1 MKTLPIHSQGAPR
14 PSDYTKLWNQIS
26 AKHLHISFEILIQL
40 SGKVQ
45 NTVNDSSRILVP
57 GNIVLMRPGD
67 WHTIDVF
74 PDEPHLHRDI
84 YIRPEKMHRICDF
97 LSPTLFDELTASSEP
112 IYFDIS
118 ATRMRTLEHQLFLFN
133 KKTFHSFDYE
143 SMHSCICFNLLS
155 YYIEYAVLS
164 KNAYPDWLR
173 KFLIYLNN
181 PEHLTLK
188 IDELAKVTNYSR
200 EHLSRIFKKH
210 LGQTLESYVT
220 DLRMSYSLELLSDT
234 DFSIALITNEL
245 GYDSQNSFT
254 NNFRKQFGVTPMVW
268 RKNHLPP
275 PDRPDR
281 LKP

>member
-97 LSPTLFDELTASSEP
+97 LSPTLFDEITTPAEP

-118 ATRMRTLEHQLFLFN
+118 ASRMRILEHQLFLFN

-155 YYIEYAVLS
+155 CLHGKTQHNRATFVPFRVLETARRR
-164 KNAYPDWLR
+164 NGLLCPTR
-173 KFLIYLNN
+173 KFL
-181 PEHLTLK
+181 
-188 IDELAKVTNYSR
+188 SR
-200 EHLSRIFKKH
+200 NI
-210 LGQTLESYVT
+210 QA
-220 DLRMSYSLELLSDT
+220 LRRKT
-234 DFSIALITNEL
+234 R
-245 GYDSQNSFT
+245 
-254 NNFRKQFGVTPMVW
+254 RKQVITQIHRARTGSAV
-268 RKNHLPP
+268 
-275 PDRPDR
+275 
-281 LKP
+281 

>member
-26 AKHLHISFEILIQL
+26 ARHLHTSFEILIQL
-40 SGKVQ
+40 GGKVQ
-45 NTVNDSSRILVP
+45 NTVNGSSRILVP
-57 GNIVLMRPGD
+57 GNIVFMRPGD
-67 WHTIDVF
+67 WHTIDIF

-84 YIRPEKMHRICDF
+84 YIRPEKMQRICAF
-97 LSPTLFDELTASSEP
+97 LSPTLFDELTASAEP

-118 ATRMRTLEHQLFLFN
+118 ASRMRILEHQLFLFN
-133 KKTFHSFDYE
+133 NKTFHSFDYE
-143 SMHSCICFNLLS
+143 RMHSCICFNLLS

-181 PEHLTLK
+181 PEHLSLK
-188 IDELAKVTNYSR
+188 IDELTKVTNYSR
-200 EHLSRIFKKH
+200 EHLSRLFKKH

-220 DLRMSYSLELLSDT
+220 DLRMNYALELLSDT
-234 DFSIALITNEL
+234 DFSMAHITNEL

-254 NNFRKQFGVTPMVW
+254 NNFRKQFGVTPMQW

-275 PDRPDR
+275 DRSDR

>member
-118 ATRMRTLEHQLFLFN
+118 ASRMRILEHQLFLFN

-173 KFLIYLNN
+173 KFLIHLNN
-181 PEHLTLK
+181 PEHLSLK
-188 IDELAKVTNYSR
+188 IDELTKVTNYSR
-200 EHLSRIFKKH
+200 EHLSRIFKKY

-220 DLRMSYSLELLSDT
+220 DLRMNYALELLSAT
-234 DFSIALITNEL
+234 DLSMAHITNEL

>member
-118 ATRMRTLEHQLFLFN
+118 ASRMRILEHQLFLFN

-173 KFLIYLNN
+173 KFLIHLNN
-181 PEHLTLK
+181 PEHLSLK
-188 IDELAKVTNYSR
+188 IDELTKVTNYSR
-200 EHLSRIFKKH
+200 EHLSRIFKKY

-220 DLRMSYSLELLSDT
+220 DLRMNYALELLSAT
-234 DFSIALITNEL
+234 DFSMAHITNEL

>member
-1 MKTLPIHSQGAPR
+1 MKTLPFNLQDTPR

-26 AKHLHISFEILIQL
+26 AKHLHISFEILMQI
-40 SGKVQ
+40 SGKIQ
-45 NTVNDSSRILVP
+45 NTVNNSSRILVP
-57 GNIVLMRPGD
+57 GNIVFMRPGD
-67 WHTIDVF
+67 WHSINVSN
-74 PDEPHLHRDI
+74 DEAHLHRDI

-118 ATRMRTLEHQLFLFN
+118 ASRMKILEHQLFLFN
-133 KKTFHSFDYE
+133 DKTFHSFDYE
-143 SMHSCICFNLLS
+143 SLHSCICFNLLS
-155 YYIEYAVLS
+155 YYIEYAVIS
-164 KNAYPDWLR
+164 KSAYPDWLR

-181 PEHLTLK
+181 PEHLSLK
-188 IDELAKVTNYSR
+188 IDEFAKVTNYSR
-200 EHLSRIFKKH
+200 EHLSRLFKKY

-234 DFSIALITNEL
+234 DFSIAYIANEL

-254 NNFRKQFGVTPMVW
+254 NNFHKHFGVTPMQW
-268 RKNHLPP
+268 RKNHIP
-275 PDRPDR
+275 PDRSDR

>member
-1 MKTLPIHSQGAPR
+1 MKTPPIHSQGAPR

-26 AKHLHISFEILIQL
+26 ARHLHISFEILIQL

-84 YIRPEKMHRICDF
+84 YIRPEKMRRICDF
-97 LSPTLFDELTASSEP
+97 LSPSLFDELTVSVEP

-118 ATRMRTLEHQLFLFN
+118 ASRMRILEHQLFLFN

-143 SMHSCICFNLLS
+143 SLHSCICFNLLS

-173 KFLIYLNN
+173 KFLIHLNN
-181 PEHLTLK
+181 PEHLSLK
-188 IDELAKVTNYSR
+188 IDELTKVTNYSR
-200 EHLSRIFKKH
+200 EHLSRIFKKY

-220 DLRMSYSLELLSDT
+220 DLRMNYALELLSAT
-234 DFSIALITNEL
+234 DFSMAHITNEL

-254 NNFRKQFGVTPMVW
+254 NNFRK
-268 RKNHLPP
+268 
-275 PDRPDR
+275 
-281 LKP
+281 